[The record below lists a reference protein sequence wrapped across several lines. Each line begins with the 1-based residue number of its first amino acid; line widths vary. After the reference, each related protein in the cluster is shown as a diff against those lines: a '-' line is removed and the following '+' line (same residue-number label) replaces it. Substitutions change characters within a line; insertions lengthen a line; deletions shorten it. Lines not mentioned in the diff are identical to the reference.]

1 MHRPVCWR
9 FDCGDTV
16 LDCRL
21 HLFEG
26 ADLDLAYTLARH
38 TKFVGQ
44 LSKRDRVVGQAS
56 ALENAPLARVE
67 RAKQYRLSS
76 LSFTSA
82 RSGER
87 TSKDTPTSLDC
98 KA

>member
-38 TKFVGQ
+38 TKF
-44 LSKRDRVVGQAS
+44 VGQAS